1 VHDYF
6 DILGVPHDAPA
17 QQIRRAC
24 ARRTVTR
31 HPDFGV
37 VDGPAAGDAA
47 ARGRPPAELAD
58 VAIDFMD
65 MSSIVERMQAAFF
78 TSRR

>member
-1 VHDYF
+1 MHDFF

-24 ARRTVTR
+24 ARRTVTL

-37 VDGPAAGDAA
+37 PAGPAAGNASDPA
-47 ARGRPPAELAD
+47 RPPADLAD
-58 VAIDFMD
+58 VAIDFVD
-65 MSSIVERMQAAFF
+65 MSSMIERMQAAFF
-78 TSRR
+78 TSAR